1 MSMNPSKELLEL
13 HKSFEGC
20 SSEAYI
26 CPAGVLTIGIGHTE
40 NDEDAK
46 YPFDQKSKWTDEKIE
61 EVWRYDMERATN
73 DARRLMHVPVSQGIF
88 DATVDLMFNCG
99 TGCKT
104 YLGLIN
110 NSNFDAAAD
119 ALLKWIHATDPK
131 TGRPVALLGL
141 IKRRFADYALFTG
154 KCSWKSIADC
164 KLTSNNLKDFNALI
178 RPLGYE
184 VSPDAEKKFVVT
196 QIE

>member
-1 MSMNPSKELLEL
+1 MTMNPSKELFEV
-13 HKSFEGC
+13 HKAFEGS
-20 SSEAYI
+20 SSEAYV
-26 CPAGVLTIGIGHTE
+26 CPAGILTIGIGHTE
-40 NDEDAK
+40 NDEGAK
-46 YPFDQKSKWTDEKIE
+46 FPFDSKSKWTEEKIE
-61 EVWRYDMERATN
+61 EVWRYDMERATK
-73 DARRLMHVPVSQGIF
+73 DANRLIHVPVSQGIF

-110 NSNFDAAAD
+110 NQNFEAAAD

-154 KCSWKSIADC
+154 KGSWKQIADC
-164 KLTSNNLKDFNALI
+164 KLTSTNLKDFNALI
-178 RPLGYE
+178 RPLGFE
-184 VSPDAEKKFVVT
+184 VAPDAAKKFVVT

>member
-1 MSMNPSKELLEL
+1 MNPSNELFEL
-13 HKSFEGC
+13 HKAVEG
-20 SSEAYI
+20 SSNEAYV

-40 NDEDAK
+40 NGENAK
-46 YPFDQKSKWTDEKIE
+46 YPFDQKTKWSDEMIE
-61 EVWRYDMERATN
+61 EVWRYDLEQATK
-73 DARRLMHVPVSQGIF
+73 DANRLIHVPVSQGIF

-104 YLGLIN
+104 YLGLLN
-110 NSNFDAAAD
+110 NQNFDAAAD

-131 TGRPVALLGL
+131 TGRPVAMLGL

-154 KCSWKSIADC
+154 KGSWKQIVDC
-164 KLTSNNLKDFNALI
+164 KLTANNLKDFNAMI
-178 RPLGYE
+178 RPFGFE
-184 VSPDAEKKFVVT
+184 VLPDASRKFVVA